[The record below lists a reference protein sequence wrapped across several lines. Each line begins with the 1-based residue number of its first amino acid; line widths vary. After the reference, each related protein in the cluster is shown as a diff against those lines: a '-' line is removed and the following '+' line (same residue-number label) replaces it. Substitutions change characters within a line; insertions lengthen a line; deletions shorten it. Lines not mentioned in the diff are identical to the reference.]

1 MTTVLDAR
9 DVSFGYGDA
18 PTLEGISL
26 SLRKAEVVALLG
38 PNGSGKSTLLKVLL
52 GIHRCRSGDVRL
64 EGQSLRALAPA
75 DIAKRMAYVPQ
86 SHHLSFSYSVLDV
99 VLMGRMMYRSF
110 WSSYSR
116 EDRRCAENAL
126 DRLRIAHLTHRPY
139 TEISGGE
146 RQLALIARALAQG
159 AEIVIMDE
167 PVSGLDYGN
176 QVRLLEQIA
185 LLASDGLTFL
195 KTTHFPDHALLVA
208 DRVVLL
214 KQGRVVGDGHPQQV
228 VTEDNVRRLYEI
240 DVDIVSVRDGYRCCV
255 PRLHRNGT
263 KRAGG
268 RAVEQE

>member
-1 MTTVLDAR
+1 MTAVLDAR
-9 DVSFGYGDA
+9 DVSFGYGGA
-18 PTLEGISL
+18 PILEGISL
-26 SLRKAEVVALLG
+26 SLKKAEVVTLLG

-52 GIHRCRSGDVRL
+52 GIHRCRSGEVRL
-64 EGQSLRALAPA
+64 DGRPLRALAPV

-86 SHHLSFSYSVLDV
+86 SHSLSFAYSVFDV
-99 VLMGRMMYRSF
+99 VLMGRVMHRSL

-116 EDRRCAENAL
+116 EDRLHAENAL
-126 DRLRIAHLTHRPY
+126 ERLRIAHLAHRPY

-159 AEIVIMDE
+159 ADILIMDE

-195 KTTHFPDHALLVA
+195 KTTHFPDHALLIA

-214 KQGRVVGDGHPQQV
+214 KQGRIVGDGHPQQV
-228 VTEDNVRRLYEI
+228 VTQDNVRRLYEVA
-240 DVDIVSVRDGYRCCV
+240 VDIVSIRDGYRCCV
-255 PRLHRNGT
+255 PRLNRSDN

-268 RAVEQE
+268 RAVER